1 MTTLLAVSN
10 WLRANYWLIYPLV
23 LVAIAV
29 YQVWDWRR
37 QKRQRHAEF
46 EAIRAALDAEAEWV
60 QEALQKA
67 WSLGHHVTDLH
78 FPDDRIVRFNLKT
91 AEIELLQEGSD
102 PLFADLYKLGRKGE
116 GAA

>member
-10 WLRANYWLIYPLV
+10 WLRANLWLVYPLV
-23 LVAIAV
+23 LVATIV
-29 YQVWDWRR
+29 YEVWDFRR
-37 QKRQRHAEF
+37 SRRRNRAEF
-46 EAIRAALDAEAEWV
+46 EARSAALDAEAEWV
-60 QEALQKA
+60 QQALQKA

-102 PLFADLYKLGRKGE
+102 PLFADLYKFRRKGE